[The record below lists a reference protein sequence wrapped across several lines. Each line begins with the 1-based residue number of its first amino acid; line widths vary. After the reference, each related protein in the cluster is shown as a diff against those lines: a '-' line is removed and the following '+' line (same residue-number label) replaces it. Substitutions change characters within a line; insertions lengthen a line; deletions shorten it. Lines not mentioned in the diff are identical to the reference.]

1 MIKLYNTLSGKK
13 EALPEVPKLRL
24 FVCGPTV
31 YDHPHIGNART
42 FVTFDLFVRYLRS
55 RRLNVFYLQNIT
67 DVDDKIIDRAREEN
81 TTWDVIARR
90 YEDIYKKNMKDLGV
104 IAVDCYARATDFIP
118 EIVAQVKILIN
129 KKRAYLI
136 EGDGWYFDLSTF
148 PDYGK
153 LAHRTA
159 AQAEDATSR
168 IDTSDRKR
176 NRGDFA
182 LWKFSK
188 PPDAAGTE
196 EPSWPDNDLGAGRP
210 GWHIEDT
217 AISDHFFGPQYELHG
232 GAIDLKFPHHEA
244 EIAQQESASGLAP
257 FVKIWMHSGFLTVNG
272 EKMSKSL
279 KNFVTIDEMLGK
291 YSPDIFRMVVL
302 MSHYRSPLDYT
313 DELAKTAQKNL
324 WTLGAFAK
332 KLGMVS
338 ERTAEKPV
346 DKGSTD
352 SQFFAKAMA
361 ALDDDFNTPQALG
374 AIFEVVSKNQK
385 KVWELEP
392 TEAFMIA
399 QELAQIFETFGIA
412 LPNPGISE
420 KARELAEEREKFRS
434 NKQFAQSDRLRKE
447 IEGVGY
453 EIEDTPQ
460 GPFLW
465 PTQKNHT

>member
-13 EALPEVPKLRL
+13 EALPDVPKLRL

-31 YDHPHIGNART
+31 YDYPHIGNART
-42 FVTFDLFVRYLRS
+42 FVTFDLLVRYLRS
-55 RRLNVFYLQNIT
+55 QRRNVFYLQNIT
-67 DVDDKIIDRAREEN
+67 DIDDKIIDRAREEN
-81 TTWDVIARR
+81 VSWDVIARR
-90 YEDIYKKNMKDLGV
+90 YEDIYKTNMNKLDV
-104 IAVDCYARATDFIP
+104 ISVDRYARATDFIP
-118 EIVAQVKILIN
+118 EITRQVKTLIE
-129 KKRAYLI
+129 KKHAYLI

-159 AQAEDATSR
+159 AAAEDATSR

-188 PPDAAGTE
+188 LG
-196 EPSWPDNDLGAGRP
+196 EPSWPDKDLGDGRP

-217 AISDHFFGPQYELHG
+217 AISEHFFGPQYEVHG

-244 EIAQQESASGLAP
+244 EIAQQESASGLSP
-257 FVKIWMHSGFLTVNG
+257 FVKIWMHSGFLTVDG

-279 KNFVTIDEMLGK
+279 KNFVTIDELLK
-291 YSPDIFRMVVL
+291 KHSTDVFRMLTL

-313 DELAKTAQKNL
+313 DELAETASKNL

-332 KLGMVS
+332 KLELVGH
-338 ERTAEKPV
+338 T
-346 DKGSTD
+346 GSGTD
-352 SQFFAKAMA
+352 TGYFKKAFE
-361 ALDDDFNTPQALG
+361 ALEDDFNTPQALG
-374 AIFEVVSKNQK
+374 AIFETVSKNQK
-385 KVWELEP
+385 SVWAMDP
-392 TEAFMIA
+392 AEAFAMG
-399 QELAQIFETFGIA
+399 QELRGIFLTFGIT
-412 LPNPGISE
+412 LPNPQISE
-420 KARELAEEREKFRS
+420 NARKLAAERETFRS
-434 NKQFAQSDRLRKE
+434 SKQFEHSDRLRKE

-465 PTQKNHT
+465 PLQKNHN